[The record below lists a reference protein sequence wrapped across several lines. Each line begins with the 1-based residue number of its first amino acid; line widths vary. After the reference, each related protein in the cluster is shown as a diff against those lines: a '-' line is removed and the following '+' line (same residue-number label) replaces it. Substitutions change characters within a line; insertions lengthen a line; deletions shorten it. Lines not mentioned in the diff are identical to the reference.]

1 MKKIILTISALVLV
15 SSAVFSQE
23 QLDAYRMAQT
33 DLFGTARYMS
43 MGGAFGALGGDISVM
58 NVNPAGLAV
67 YRSSEFVTTLSLNS
81 ASSESNWE
89 ELKATGSRTRLY
101 FDNIAYVT
109 YFPTSSDEG
118 LLGWNVGFSYNR
130 VKNFNKSYSLRGNAN
145 SLYSLS
151 DYMAERAYGI
161 NVNDLKI
168 TSGYDPYSSKDV
180 NDWLSVLGYDAG
192 YFESYKDNNKKYY
205 SAFGENDGS
214 GKWNPYQLKVA
225 ELNVNEWG
233 GIDQYDIAFG
243 LNISNK
249 LMLGATVAITDISY
263 HYTSYY
269 TEDFVNANYLKLD
282 NWLDTEGT
290 GYGFNIGAI
299 AQPVDFF
306 RLGVAYNS
314 PTWYKAVDY
323 YRATATADSHFWN
336 EKYTSDTPGNA
347 STEYEF
353 RSPDRWIFSGAV
365 ILGRTALLSVDY
377 ELTNYK
383 NMKLYDVYNDGGV
396 SENQYSNTTIRDNFG
411 NAGTL
416 RVGAEVKVTPQFAVR
431 AGAAWIGNPMK
442 SALTNATEEVK
453 TVGTIPHYTIEK
465 SLSNYTIGLGYR
477 FTPSVYLDLA
487 CILRSQKEDLYVF
500 SKIFDNG
507 ELITDSKPA
516 SLKTNTTRVALTF
529 GYKF

>member
-1 MKKIILTISALVLV
+1 MKKIILIISALVLV
-15 SSAVFSQE
+15 GSAVFSQG
-23 QLDAYRMAQT
+23 QLDAYRMGQT
-33 DLFGTARYMS
+33 DLFGTARYLS

-58 NVNPAGLAV
+58 SANPAGLAI
-67 YRSSEFVTTLSLNS
+67 YRSSEFVTTLNLNS
-81 ASSESNWE
+81 ASSESDWAGT
-89 ELKATGSRTRLY
+89 KATGSRTRVY
-101 FDNIAYVT
+101 FDNIAYVS
-109 YFPTSSDEG
+109 YFPTSNDKG
-118 LLGWNVGFSYNR
+118 IVGWNVGFSYNR
-130 VKNFNKSYSLRGNAN
+130 VKNFNKSYSMRGNAN

-151 DYMAERAYGI
+151 DYMAERAYGA
-161 NVNDLKI
+161 NVNDLRI
-168 TSGYDPYSSKDV
+168 TSDYDPYDPKNG

-192 YFESYKDNNKKYY
+192 YFEAFKDDDKKYY

-214 GKWNPYQLKVA
+214 GKWNPYQLKGA
-225 ELNVNEWG
+225 ELKVNERG

-269 TEDFVNANYLKLD
+269 AEDFENTNYLELE

-299 AQPVDFF
+299 AQPVDYF

-314 PTWYKAVDY
+314 PTWYKATDF
-323 YRATATADSHFWN
+323 YRATATTDSYFWK
-336 EKYTSDTPGNA
+336 EKYTADTPPAA

-353 RSPDRWIFSGAV
+353 RSPGRWIFSAAA

-377 ELTNYK
+377 ELTDYK
-383 NMKLYDVYNDGGV
+383 NMKLYEFGQ
-396 SENQYSNTTIRDNFG
+396 ENQISNADIHANLG

-431 AGAAWIGNPMK
+431 AGAAWVGNPMNNRLK
-442 SALTNATEEVK
+442 NATAEVR
-453 TVGTIPHYTIEK
+453 TVGTIPNYTIEN
-465 SLSNYTIGLGYR
+465 SISNYTIGVGYR

-487 CILRSQKEDLYVF
+487 CILKSQKEDLYAF
-500 SKIFDNG
+500 SKIFEN
-507 ELITDSKPA
+507 ENLITDSKPA
-516 SLKTNTTRVALTF
+516 SLKTNTTRIALTF